1 VVREPAIGSGVSDS
15 AGMDGPRF
23 TPDEYPA
30 CISELPRYEE
40 LQEATAAAT
49 GGLEVREILELGTG
63 TGETARRV
71 LAQHPHARLTGLDE
85 SAPMLEQAREALPPR
100 QVRELRVGRLQDRLP
115 DGRFELVLSTLAIHH
130 LRPAEKRD
138 LFRRVAEILEPGGR
152 FVLADVV
159 VPERAEDAI
168 TPLEEGY
175 DLPDR
180 LESQLAWLREAGLQP
195 QVTWS
200 WKDVAVVAATRP

>member
-1 VVREPAIGSGVSDS
+1 
-15 AGMDGPRF
+15 MDEVRF
-23 TPDEYPA
+23 TPEKYPD
-30 CISELPRYEE
+30 CVSELPRYAE

-49 GGLEVREILELGTG
+49 VGPEVREVLELGAG

-71 LAQHPHARLTGLDE
+71 LALHPRARLTGIDE
-85 SAPMLEQAREALPPR
+85 SPPMLAEARRTLPPE
-100 QVRELRVGRLQDRLP
+100 QVRELRVGRLQDPLP
-115 DGRFELVLSTLAIHH
+115 SGPFDLVVSALAIHH
-130 LRPAEKRD
+130 LPAAEKRH
-138 LFRRVAEILEPGGR
+138 LFRRVADVLTRGGR

-159 VPERAEDAI
+159 VPERPEDAV

-180 LESQLAWLREAGLQP
+180 LDDQLEWLRDAGLDP
-195 QVTWS
+195 EVTWS